1 VEISSEEEPAAK
13 IERESDC
20 DAVCEGSPESVALT
34 MKEELP
40 TADGVPEIVPVAAKV
55 TPAGSVPDDTLQ
67 AYGAVPPVAARL
79 AEYAA
84 CTVPDVNDVVS
95 MVTVATDGEPEER
108 FLLLPPV
115 TPTQPVIPNAAP
127 RIAQTSAPAFRAR
140 VVFGRHS
147 FA

>member
-1 VEISSEEEPAAK
+1 MEISSEEEPAAK

-40 TADGVPEIVPVAAKV
+40 TADGVPEIVPVAAK
-55 TPAGSVPDDTLQ
+55 
-67 AYGAVPPVAARL
+67 VPPVAARL